1 MKNLWLIMFIVACC
15 NCNSGNRI
23 LKNEDIMQDSSN
35 FYVFKSDRKKATGIL
50 KTQIQES
57 YHVDEVTRE
66 TTIEE
71 GKASVI
77 MDYDKNHSLI
87 GTCDL
92 KDGKLEGEYKM
103 FYPNGRLKTEF
114 YMQYGKPN
122 GLLRSYDEYGQL
134 EAEKNYKNGFLHGIA
149 KFYRN
154 GMQVEEIVYE
164 NGNEVKSYKFDSS
177 GNKIIPITECLEVV
191 EYKTGYYEYV
201 DYNHGQVLY
210 QPIVILKIKNVSN
223 KPLKETIKIT
233 AVFITDD
240 EEWSNE
246 SVYFQSSF
254 DTPLQPNISRQISVK
269 SSVGWTNFG
278 GIGGENVV
286 CKMMVNGDVFQT
298 FKIINKLVISNRL

>member
-1 MKNLWLIMFIVACC
+1 
-15 NCNSGNRI
+15 
-23 LKNEDIMQDSSN
+23 MQDSSN
-35 FYVFKSDRKKATGIL
+35 FYVFKSDRKKVTGIL

>member
-1 MKNLWLIMFIVACC
+1 
-15 NCNSGNRI
+15 
-23 LKNEDIMQDSSN
+23 MQDSSN

>member
-1 MKNLWLIMFIVACC
+1 
-15 NCNSGNRI
+15 
-23 LKNEDIMQDSSN
+23 MQDSSN

-164 NGNEVKSYKFDSS
+164 NGNEVKSYKFDSG